1 MDGSA
6 DVVENVMHKS
16 DDTTKEQVQM
26 LATIGTPQEI
36 IARVIGIDRGTLAKH
51 YKDELELSRSK
62 ADAKIAL
69 SLYQN
74 AINGNVAAQIFWCKT
89 RLGWKETNV
98 VEHKEFAVLIEGPDL
113 SDEEWLTE
121 SLGGHSRDRKPH

>member
-1 MDGSA
+1 
-6 DVVENVMHKS
+6 MHNPTKK
-16 DDTTKEQVQM
+16 TKEQVQM

-36 IARVIGIDRGTLAKH
+36 IARILEIDRGTLAKH
-51 YKDELELSRSK
+51 YKDELELSRSR
-62 ADAKIAL
+62 ADSNVAL

-74 AINGNVAAQIFWCKT
+74 AIGGNVAAQIFWCKT

-113 SDEEWLTE
+113 TDEEWLTE
-121 SLGGHSRDRKPH
+121 SLGDHNRDRKPH